1 MLQSRTIGGV
11 AAAAAL
17 ALVIVPTASPQGEH
31 YDISGNLVAVYNLA
45 GEIRLEAGSG
55 SAVTVE
61 VRRGGSDAGQL
72 QVQTG
77 QIGDAQTLRV
87 IYPDDRVVYSESNGH
102 WRTTVRVRDDGT
114 FGDGSGR
121 RDGQRRIEIRSDG
134 SGLEA
139 YADMSIRI
147 PRGQRFSLHHAAGE
161 IIATNVDGDIR
172 LDSQSAPVT
181 VNGARGTLSVDVGS
195 GSIEVSDVEGDV
207 DLDTGSGSVRAT
219 NVHGGELNIDTG
231 SGSVDVSGAVV
242 RTLNVDTGSG
252 GVDVLDSSAESVT
265 IDTGSGSVH
274 GTFTASPDD
283 IEIDTGSGSVTLGLP
298 ADYSARVAVETSS
311 GDIDFDFPV
320 QVRHFERNE
329 VNGTIGSGNGTLSID
344 TGSGS
349 VRIRKNS

>member
-17 ALVIVPTASPQGEH
+17 AVVIIPNTSPQGEH

-72 QVQTG
+72 QIQTG

-87 IYPDDRVVYSESNGH
+87 IYPDDRVVYPESSGH

-114 FGDGSGR
+114 FGDGNGR
-121 RDGQRRIEIRSDG
+121 RDSRRVEIRSDG

-139 YADMSIRI
+139 YADMTIRI

-161 IIATNVDGDIR
+161 ITATNVDGNIR

-181 VNGARGTLSVDVGS
+181 VDGARGTLSVDVGS

-207 DLDTGSGSVRAT
+207 DLDTGSGSVTAT
-219 NVHGGELNIDTG
+219 NVHGIELNIDTG
-231 SGSVDVSGAVV
+231 SGSVDVSGAAV
-242 RTLNVDTGSG
+242 RTLNIDTGSG
-252 GVDVLDSSAESVT
+252 GVDVLESSAESVM
-265 IDTGSGSVH
+265 IDTGSGGVH

-298 ADYSARVAVETSS
+298 ADYSAKVAVETSS

-329 VNGTIGSGNGTLSID
+329 VNGTIGSGNGSLSID